1 MKWYK
6 ERDICAP
13 NTHLFPD
20 NDVQVQ
26 IEDTMIQL
34 KTTFI
39 TEWVK
44 GHQTPKA
51 GKELPWEATLNIKVD
66 QLANEA

>member
-1 MKWYK
+1 
-6 ERDICAP
+6 
-13 NTHLFPD
+13 
-20 NDVQVQ
+20 
-26 IEDTMIQL
+26 MIQL

-51 GKELPWEATLNIKVD
+51 GEELPWEATLNIEVD
-66 QLANEA
+66 QLANEARDETVRQDDNFTNTPQAASCYTSQANQ